1 MTPDLKT
8 NIPRGPRAMNGFKSL
23 VSLGLADV
31 PPGRRWRGIDER
43 EWNLSAEQLEG
54 LHGLLYGTGSDGVA
68 EKISR
73 VALVRLLLGSVGFVL
88 DVAEHNGDKDEQIQV
103 ADLRWE
109 GTDNSA
115 RWLGSNIRRICDISA
130 LEQDDHDTDNEVDED
145 EYDEEYS
152 DEEDDFGGRDGC
164 SHQ

>member
-1 MTPDLKT
+1 M
-8 NIPRGPRAMNGFKSL
+8 
-23 VSLGLADV
+23 
-31 PPGRRWRGIDER
+31 
-43 EWNLSAEQLEG
+43 
-54 LHGLLYGTGSDGVA
+54 
-68 EKISR
+68 
-73 VALVRLLLGSVGFVL
+73 L

-145 EYDEEYS
+145 EYDEQYS

>member
-1 MTPDLKT
+1 MDGAMCVFMDIFQVRADGWLILQVSRFDVLSRIYSPTRPKSVDVYLEYHYRTRYSSVEFFCNVWYRANTKMTPDLKT

-73 VALVRLLLGSVGFVL
+73 VAFV
-88 DVAEHNGDKDEQIQV
+88 
-103 ADLRWE
+103 
-109 GTDNSA
+109 
-115 RWLGSNIRRICDISA
+115 
-130 LEQDDHDTDNEVDED
+130 
-145 EYDEEYS
+145 
-152 DEEDDFGGRDGC
+152 
-164 SHQ
+164 